1 MSRLQEDFWEQVSK
15 PYGYERADDDKGAQT
30 RFGGPGGGH
39 ESLGHDRLCAK
50 ELFAPDKRRKN
61 AEGKWEVVA
70 QGTMSRLQE
79 DFWEQV
85 SKPYG
90 YERADDDKGA
100 QTRFGGLE
108 EDMSPWATIACAPKS
123 CSRQTNG
130 ARMPRASGR
139 SWPREP

>member
-61 AEGKWEVVA
+61 AEGKGGRGP
-70 QGTMSRLQE
+70 GTMSRLQE

-90 YERADDDKGA
+90 MSKRMTTRALKRDLA
-100 QTRFGGLE
+100 ALE
-108 EDMSPWATIACAPKS
+108 EDMSPVTLASK
-123 CSRQTNG
+123 
-130 ARMPRASGR
+130 ARMPPGRLTPVVGMSRSGIAGRAR
-139 SWPREP
+139 